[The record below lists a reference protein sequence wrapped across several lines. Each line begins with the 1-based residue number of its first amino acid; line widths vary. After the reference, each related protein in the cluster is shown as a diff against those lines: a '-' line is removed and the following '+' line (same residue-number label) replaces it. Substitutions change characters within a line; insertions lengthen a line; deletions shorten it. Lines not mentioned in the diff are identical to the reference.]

1 MHDSLPQSSLGF
13 LARFLYRLGAF
24 IARKKWVFLVVW
36 LLAFVG
42 AIGVLRLVGSNTS
55 NNVRLPGTN
64 SQKATDLLA
73 AKFPPQQNGANPVL
87 FYSKSGKVT
96 AKKNKQA
103 IQTSYKALKKLPHVY
118 SVTSPFSQ
126 QRAGSGQQGQE
137 DRLHFGPAQC
147 RFVQPDGRDRPV
159 GRQCC
164 CPRKGGRHAGRRG
177 GSVGSELSEPSTE
190 SSEVIGL
197 VAAMIILAFTFGTL
211 VAMGMPIISA
221 VFGLAAGWV

>member
-126 QRAGSGQQGQE
+126 QGQ
-137 DRLHFGPAQC
+137 AQVSKDKKTA
-147 RFVQPDGRDRPV
+147 FISVLL
-159 GRQCC
+159 
-164 CPRKGGRHAGRRG
+164 
-177 GSVGSELSEPSTE
+177 SVGSSNLTDEIAQS
-190 SSEVIGL
+190 V
-197 VAAMIILAFTFGTL
+197 VNAAAPGK
-211 VAMGMPIISA
+211 
-221 VFGLAAGWV
+221 AAGMQVAVGGPLDRSFRSPARRAAK